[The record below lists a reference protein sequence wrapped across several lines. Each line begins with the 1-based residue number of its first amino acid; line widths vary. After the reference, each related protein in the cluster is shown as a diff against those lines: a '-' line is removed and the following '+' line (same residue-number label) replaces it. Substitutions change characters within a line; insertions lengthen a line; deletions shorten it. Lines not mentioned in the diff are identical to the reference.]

1 MNTIS
6 PSLYKSA
13 IISGANCLYAHIDEC
28 NALNVFPVPDGDT
41 GTNMSLTVNAAK
53 SAVVALSEPSVSDI
67 AATCAKAMLRGARGN
82 SGVILSLLFR
92 GFSEGFAD
100 VAEITPND
108 FAKALDI
115 GVKAAYESVMNP
127 TEGTILTVARL
138 AAEEALKYDSYD
150 IEDFFI
156 QLLEEAK
163 SALASTP
170 ELLPVLKKAGVV
182 DAGGQGFV
190 YILEGFYAAIAGT
203 PIEEGATVEQTY
215 SVAGNTEQDLGDIEF
230 GYCTEFIVNTNED
243 ANPSELRTYLE
254 SLGDSV
260 VCVSD
265 SDIIKIHVHTNTP
278 GDAITAGLKHG
289 FLTNLKIDNMRVQH
303 ENIVITEVAK
313 EEPEAPA
320 EQTKDFG
327 FVSVCSG
334 DGISQMFADLGVD
347 ELVTGG
353 QTMNPSTEDI
363 LKAIERVPAKTV
375 FVFPNNKNIIMAAEA
390 AAGVATRE
398 VIVLQTR
405 TIPQGIAAML
415 SFDDSL
421 DKNEN
426 AVTMTRAIDG
436 VKSGSVTFAARDSDF
451 GGHKI
456 KSGDILALEGGK
468 LSFTTDKGR
477 EHAII
482 KLAGKMTSK
491 KSTILTVICGEEV
504 DEAEMER
511 TQVAL
516 EAKLGT
522 GIEINMFPGGQPVY
536 SYIIGVE

>member
-53 SAVVALSEPSVSDI
+53 SAVQGLAEPSVSDV

-100 VAEITPND
+100 VSEITPQD

-115 GVKAAYESVMNP
+115 GVKAAYGSVMNP
-127 TEGTILTVARL
+127 TEGTILTVARV
-138 AAEEALKYDSYD
+138 AAEESLKYNGND
-150 IEDFFI
+150 IEDFLEK
-156 QLLEEAK
+156 LLTDAK
-163 SALASTP
+163 DTLAATP

-190 YILEGFYAAIAGT
+190 YILEGFYAAVAGT
-203 PIEEGATVEQTY
+203 PFEESTEVVQSSAVTTNV
-215 SVAGNTEQDLGDIEF
+215 EQDLGEIEF
-230 GYCTEFIVNTNED
+230 GYCTEYIVNTNED
-243 ANPSELRTYLE
+243 ADPAALRTYLE
-254 SLGDSV
+254 SIGDSV
-260 VCVSD
+260 VCVAD

-278 GDAITAGLKHG
+278 GNAITMGLKHG
-289 FLTNLKIDNMRVQH
+289 FLTNMKIDNMRVQH
-303 ENIVITEVAK
+303 ENIVVENAAAET
-313 EEPEAPA
+313 EAPA
-320 EQTKDFG
+320 DQTKDFG

-334 DGISQMFADLGVD
+334 DGVSQMFADLGAD

-363 LKAIERVPAKTV
+363 LKAVERVPAKTV

-390 AAGVATRE
+390 AAGVATRN

-405 TIPQGIAAML
+405 TIPQGISAML
-415 SFDDSL
+415 AFDENL
-421 DKNEN
+421 DTDEN
-426 AVTMTRAIDG
+426 AVEMTRAIDG
-436 VKSGSVTFAARDSDF
+436 VKSGSITFAARDSDF
-451 GGHKI
+451 DGHKI

-468 LSFTTDKGR
+468 LAFTDKNR
-477 EHAII
+477 EHAIV
-482 KLAGKMTSK
+482 KLAAKIASK
-491 KSTILTVICGEEV
+491 KSSILTVICGEEV
-504 DEAEMER
+504 DDAEMER
-511 TQVAL
+511 TQLAL
-516 EAKLGT
+516 EAKLGA
-522 GIEINMFPGGQPVY
+522 GIEVNMFPGGQPVY

>member
-53 SAVVALSEPSVSDI
+53 SAVSALAEPSVSDI

-100 VAEITPND
+100 VAEITPNN

-115 GVKAAYESVMNP
+115 GVKAAYGSVMNP

-138 AAEEALKYDSYD
+138 AAEEALKYESHD
-150 IEDFFI
+150 IEDFFV
-156 QLLEEAK
+156 QLLTEAK

-170 ELLPVLKKAGVV
+170 DLLPVLKKAGVV

-190 YILEGFYAAIAGT
+190 YILEGFYAAIAGN
-203 PIEEGATVEQTY
+203 PIEEGAAVEQTY
-215 SVAGNTEQDLGDIEF
+215 SAVGNTEQDLGDIEF

-243 ANPSELRTYLE
+243 ADPNELRAYLE
-254 SLGDSV
+254 SIGDSV

-303 ENIVITEVAK
+303 ENIVVK
-313 EEPEAPA
+313 EEAEAPA

-334 DGISQMFADLGVD
+334 YGISQMFADLGAD

-415 SFDDSL
+415 AFDESL
-421 DKNEN
+421 DTSEN

-456 KSGDILALEGGK
+456 KAGDILALEGGK

-477 EHAII
+477 EHAVV

-511 TQVAL
+511 TETAL